1 MAQQLDLQEQEQ
13 VDALKAFWAR
23 YGNLIMW
30 AVTLLLARVRR
41 LQLLDEAAARQGQP
55 RPARCTANCRRA
67 ADAGD
72 DKRAAQIFGDMKAKA
87 PKTTY
92 TQFGALL
99 AAKTQADKGDTV
111 NATANLQWVAEN
123 GNEENAAVAHL
134 RLAGL
139 LADAKKYDDALK
151 ELALVKPASFAAL
164 VSDRRGD
171 IELAQGQKDA
181 ATKAYKAAYDGLPE
195 TAQYRL
201 LLEAKLTR
209 ARRRAGRL
217 GGLGRRFGS
226 RAMIAV
232 LKRSL
237 AALAAAALVAATRCW
252 PAAPT
257 TSPSPRRSSRSRPR
271 SPATRSG
278 S

>member
-13 VDALKAFWAR
+13 VDALKAFWDK

-30 AVTLLLARVRR
+30 TVTLVLAVFAGYSYWTKMQR
-41 LQLLDEAAARQGQP
+41 DKAGQ
-55 RPARCTANCRRA
+55 ASTLYGEMQRA

-72 DKRAAQIFGDMKAKA
+72 DKRAAQIFGDMKSKA

-92 TQFGALL
+92 TQFGGLL
-99 AAKTQADKGDTV
+99 AAKAQADKGDTA

-151 ELALVKPASFAAL
+151 ELALVKPAAFAPL

-171 IELAQGQKDA
+171 IDLARGQKDA
-181 ATKAYKAAYDGLPE
+181 ATKSYKAAYDALPE

-201 LLEAKLTR
+201 LLDAKLT
-209 ARRRAGRL
+209 AL
-217 GGLGRRFGS
+217 G
-226 RAMIAV
+226 
-232 LKRSL
+232 
-237 AALAAAALVAATRCW
+237 AA
-252 PAAPT
+252 PAA
-257 TSPSPRRSSRSRPR
+257 SAAS
-271 SPATRSG
+271 AASG
-278 S
+278 VAQ

>member
-13 VDALKAFWAR
+13 VDALKAFWAT

-30 AVTLLLARVRR
+30 TITLVLAAFAGYSFWNKSQRDKASQASTLYGE
-41 LQLLDEAAARQGQP
+41 LQAAAQ
-55 RPARCTANCRRA
+55 
-67 ADAGD
+67 AGD

-99 AAKTQADKGDTV
+99 AAKTQADKGDAV
-111 NATANLQWVAEN
+111 NATANLRWVADN
-123 GNEENAAVAHL
+123 GNEENAAVAHI

-151 ELALVKPASFAAL
+151 ELALVKPASFAPL

-181 ATKAYKAAYDGLPE
+181 AVKAYKVAYDGLPE
-195 TAQYRL
+195 TAQYRVL
-201 LLEAKLTR
+201 LDAKLT
-209 ARRRAGRL
+209 AL
-217 GGLGRRFGS
+217 G
-226 RAMIAV
+226 
-232 LKRSL
+232 
-237 AALAAAALVAATRCW
+237 AAPAASAASAAASGAAQ
-252 PAAPT
+252 
-257 TSPSPRRSSRSRPR
+257 
-271 SPATRSG
+271 
-278 S
+278 